1 MTGSRRKRIA
11 PPLPVSEAVSLSE
24 HLGSVAANFVGE
36 FGELESALGMMFV
49 GRLFGWKVLVLVH
62 NKRTLRKYEEILGID
77 VRKEFPEIGPL
88 ADKSV
93 GLELSTKLGAFWKA
107 VSGDIKVPGKRELR
121 T

>member
-1 MTGSRRKRIA
+1 MLKSPRKSII
-11 PPLPVSEAVSLSE
+11 PPLAAADAVSLCKR
-24 HLGSVAANFVGE
+24 LDATAARFGGE
-36 FGELESALGMMFV
+36 FSELESALGMMV
-49 GRLFGWKVLVLVH
+49 LGRLFGWKVLVLVH

-93 GLELSTKLGAFWKA
+93 GLELTTKLGAFWKA
-107 VSGDIKVPGKRELR
+107 VSGDIKVPGKRELK